1 MKFELYVA
9 LRYLKAKRKQTV
21 ISIITVIS
29 ILGVAAGVM
38 ALIVALSISG
48 GFREDL
54 QSKLLRGTAH
64 INVTPVNSSD
74 GIANYPQ
81 MADQIKKVEGIRS
94 ATAAIYQNVLIS
106 SGTRQYV
113 VTLKGLDTLGL
124 ALSKEDFF
132 EVRQGAVQELAS
144 RPEDRVRD
152 RIAIGQDLARKLGTS
167 VGNFVNVISAE
178 GALSPFGYVP
188 RQKSFQVVA
197 IFSSGLYE
205 FDFAWGFTSLGS
217 AQRLFGS
224 GNLVSVIECRVRDI
238 YQVREI
244 SRQIQQTLGHG
255 FVILD
260 WQELNRPIFE
270 ALKLEKLVMVIT
282 IGLIVFVAALNIITT
297 LVMMVMEKN
306 RDIAVLMSMGATQN
320 NIRRI
325 FVYQGLIIGVVGA
338 VLGVTSG
345 VLICWVCDKYRLIHL
360 QADVYSISY
369 VPFKISPFDILAV
382 ALAAVAISFL
392 ATLHPSKSAACLDP
406 AEALRYE

>member
-21 ISIITVIS
+21 ISVITVIS
-29 ILGVAAGVM
+29 IMGVAAGVM
-38 ALIVALSISG
+38 ALIVALSISA

-64 INVTPVNSSD
+64 INVTPVNPSA

-81 MADQIKKVEGIRS
+81 MADQIKKVEGVRS
-94 ATAAIYQNVLIS
+94 ATPAIYQNVLIN

-113 VTLKGLDTLGL
+113 VTLKGLDTLGS

-132 EVRQGAVQELAS
+132 EVKQGNIQELAS
-144 RPEDRVRD
+144 RPDDPIKD
-152 RIAIGQDLARKLGTS
+152 RIAIGQDLAKNLGIS
-167 VGNFVNVISAE
+167 VGEFVNAISAE

-188 RQKSFQVVA
+188 RQKRFKVVA

-205 FDFAWGFTSLGS
+205 FDSAWGFTSLGS

-238 YQVREI
+238 YQVRAI
-244 SRQIQQTLGHG
+244 SQQIKQTVGHD

-306 RDIAVLMSMGATQN
+306 RDIAVLMSMGATRN

-338 VLGVTSG
+338 LLGVIGG
-345 VLICWVCDKYRLIHL
+345 VFICWVCDRYRLVHL

-369 VPFKISPFDILAV
+369 VPFKISPYDILAV

>member
-21 ISIITVIS
+21 ISIITIIS

-38 ALIVALSISG
+38 ALIVALSIST

-64 INVTPVNSSD
+64 INVTPVNPSD
-74 GIANYPQ
+74 GIADYPRLASRIQ
-81 MADQIKKVEGIRS
+81 RVAGIRS
-94 ATAAIYQNVLIS
+94 ATPAIYQNVLIN

-113 VTLKGLDTLGL
+113 VTLKGLATGGSPFS
-124 ALSKEDFF
+124 AEDFF
-132 EVRQGAVQELAS
+132 EVKKGNMQELEARS
-144 RPEDRVRD
+144 DDLIRD
-152 RIAIGQDLARKLGTS
+152 RIAIGQDLAKNLGTF
-167 VGNFVNVISAE
+167 VGDFVNVISAE

-188 RQKSFQVVA
+188 RQKSFKVVA

-205 FDFAWGFTSLGS
+205 FDSAWGFTSLGS

-238 YQVREI
+238 YKVRAI
-244 SRQIQQTLGHG
+244 SGQIKQLLGQG
-255 FVILD
+255 FVTLD

-297 LVMMVMEKN
+297 LIMMVMEKN
-306 RDIAVLMSMGATQN
+306 RDIVVLMSMGATRKS
-320 NIRRI
+320 IRKI
-325 FVYQGLIIGVVGA
+325 FVYQGLVIGGVGA
-338 VLGVTSG
+338 VLGVISG
-345 VLICWVCDKYRLIHL
+345 TAICWVCDKYRLIHL

-369 VPFKISPFDILAV
+369 VPFKISPVDVLAV

-392 ATLHPSKSAACLDP
+392 ATLHPSKSAARLDP